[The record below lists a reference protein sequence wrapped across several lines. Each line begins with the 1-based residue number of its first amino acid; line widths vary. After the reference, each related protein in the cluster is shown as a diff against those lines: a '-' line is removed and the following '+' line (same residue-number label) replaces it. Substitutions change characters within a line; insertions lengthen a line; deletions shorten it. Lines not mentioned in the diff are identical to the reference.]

1 MKDIFTFG
9 SMSSG
14 YGGKMVLK
22 ELSGRI
28 KAGKI
33 TALIGPNGSGKSTLL
48 RALCGF
54 GRYSGQ
60 LKLKG
65 RDVSSITRKEFG
77 RIVGV
82 VSQHV
87 NVKLSFP
94 VYEVISLGRLPYHG
108 LLSLAS
114 PEDDAV
120 ISASAEA
127 AGVTHL
133 LYRRIDELSGGERQR
148 VLFAMALAQRPEIFL
163 LDEPTSALDPSQSAR
178 IFSVLRN
185 LACEGRS
192 IVVAAH
198 DINIS
203 IPCADEYI
211 ALKDGRIISCGNSR
225 ELDEGVL
232 EPLFGTKF
240 ERYVS
245 YTGETAWHPLKDSKR
260 YWRFC
265 RF

>member
-1 MKDIFTFG
+1 MNDIFEFS

-22 ELSGRI
+22 KLSGTI

-48 RALCGF
+48 RTLCGF
-54 GRYSGQ
+54 SRYSGQ
-60 LKLKG
+60 LRLKE
-65 RDVSSITRKEFG
+65 REVSSITRKEFG

-82 VSQHV
+82 VSQQV

-94 VYEVISLGRLPYHG
+94 VYEVISFGRLPYHG
-108 LLSLAS
+108 LLQPVSA
-114 PEDDAV
+114 EDDEV
-120 ISASAEA
+120 IESSAEA

-133 LYRRIDELSGGERQR
+133 LFRRIDELSGGERQR

-163 LDEPTSALDPSQSAR
+163 LDEPTSALDPSQSVR
-178 IFSVLRN
+178 VFSVLRR
-185 LACEGRS
+185 LADEGRS
-192 IVVAAH
+192 VVVAAH

-203 IPCADEYI
+203 IPFSDEYI
-211 ALKDGRIISCGNSR
+211 ALKDGSITACGNSR
-225 ELDEGVL
+225 KLDERVL
-232 EPLFGTKF
+232 EPLYGTKI

-245 YTGETAWHPLKDSKR
+245 SKGETAWHPLKDSKR
-260 YWRFC
+260 F
-265 RF
+265 

>member
-1 MKDIFTFG
+1 
-9 SMSSG
+9 
-14 YGGKMVLK
+14 MVLK
-22 ELSGRI
+22 GLSGRI
-28 KAGKI
+28 RAGKI

-54 GRYSGQ
+54 SRYSGQ

-65 RDVSSITRKEFG
+65 RDVSSITRREFG

-82 VSQHV
+82 VSQQV

-94 VYEVISLGRLPYHG
+94 VYEVISFGRLPYHG
-108 LLSLAS
+108 LLSPVS
-114 PEDDAV
+114 SKDDEV

-133 LYRRIDELSGGERQR
+133 LFRRIDELSGGERQR
-148 VLFAMALAQRPEIFL
+148 VLFAMALAQQPEIFL
-163 LDEPTSALDPSQSAR
+163 LDEPTSALDPSQSVR
-178 IFSVLRN
+178 IFSVLRS
-185 LACEGRS
+185 LAREGRS

-203 IPCADEYI
+203 IPCSDEYI
-211 ALKDGRIISCGNSR
+211 ALKDGCIISCGNSR
-225 ELDEGVL
+225 ELDEVVL

-245 YTGETAWHPLKDSKR
+245 SGGETAWHPLKDSKC
-260 YWRFC
+260 Y
-265 RF
+265 